1 MMFVQNAVPM
11 TNGILMSNASS
22 ITYFVM
28 SIITIFYLYGCHE
41 AASYMLL
48 RYHPFVTF
56 VYGLI
61 ILLLG
66 VVAMAIDVG
75 SASSHSAVIWATMSS
90 NQKAF
95 FNNKVND
102 LQATREQNT
111 FMAGFFFI
119 ILGGLIIL

>member
-102 LQATREQNT
+102 L
-111 FMAGFFFI
+111 
-119 ILGGLIIL
+119 